1 MYTIFGIKKIH
12 IITILLVFLLSGL
25 SIIISSCSPAAPTS
39 ISIKPVVITASPN
52 STPTATP
59 FQPDLYDL
67 ATPVFTDFTD
77 YSESTQ
83 VVPDFASWGEFPA
96 PQVYSPYFQIPSPA
110 SIIQQPKG
118 QFNILLLGS
127 DQRPNDGGFRTDT
140 MILITISPEG
150 KVSLTSFPR
159 DLYVYIPG
167 WMMQRMNTAHG
178 YGGFNSTAMTFEYN
192 FGIHPDYF
200 VLINFDGFR
209 SIIDSLGGIT
219 VNAGKY
225 FSDSRSGYPNGYSVN
240 AGPVFMDSE
249 TALWYVRSRYSSSDI
264 DRLRRSQEVLQAIG
278 LKLFSLDGLNRA
290 SELYN
295 TYRANVDTNLSLE
308 ACLKLLPALNLIKDP
323 SGVKRYVIGYD
334 QVYDWTDPGTGA
346 QVLIPIPEEIRIL
359 LQQAVNMQ

>member
-1 MYTIFGIKKIH
+1 MPAIFGNKKLH
-12 IITILLVFLLSGL
+12 YAVILLVCVLAGVT
-25 SIIISSCSPAAPTS
+25 IIVSSCSPSASAS

-59 FQPDLYDL
+59 FQPDLNEL
-67 ATPVFTDFTD
+67 ATSEFTD
-77 YSESTQ
+77 YGETTQ
-83 VVPDFASWGEFPA
+83 VPEFATWGSYPA
-96 PQVYSPYFQIPSPA
+96 PQVYSPYFQIPAPA
-110 SIIQQPKG
+110 SIIPQPRG
-118 QFNILLLGS
+118 QINILLLGS

-140 MILITISPEG
+140 MILIMISPEG

-167 WMMQRMNTAHG
+167 WMMQRLNTAHG
-178 YGGFNSTAMTFEYN
+178 YGGFNTTAMTFEYN
-192 FGIHPDYF
+192 FGIRPDYF

-209 SIIDSLGGIT
+209 SIISSLGGIT

-225 FSDSRSGYPNGYSVN
+225 FWDSRSGYPNGYTVN
-240 AGPVFMDSE
+240 TGPVYMDSE

-264 DRLRRSQEVLQAIG
+264 DRLRRAQEVLQGIG

-290 SELYN
+290 TELYN
-295 TYRANVDTNLSLE
+295 TYRANVDTNLSLD
-308 ACLKLLPALNLIKDP
+308 ACLKLLPALNLVTDT

-334 QVYDWTDPGTGA
+334 QAYDWIDPGTGA
-346 QVLIPIPEEIRIL
+346 QVLIPLPDQIRIL